1 MNVDFAFI
9 CDYAEAT
16 GKINA
21 MGIGFDTIYAQ
32 TAPCKHPFFFL
43 VAQLRASAFEAG
55 EKNIEVHLIDE
66 DGKDVIQ
73 AMKGKLGIPRPPA
86 GTESIARLA
95 MQFNNVEFPRYGLY
109 SLKAELEGHEIISIP
124 LRIATPPQQPPKR

>member
-1 MNVDFAFI
+1 MNIDFAFI

-21 MGIGFDTIYAQ
+21 MGIGFDTIYAPNIP
-32 TAPCKHPFFFL
+32 AKHPFFYL
-43 VAQLRASAFEAG
+43 VAQLRASLMEAG
-55 EKNIEVHLIDE
+55 EKDLEVHLIDE

-73 AMKGKLGIPRPPA
+73 ALKGKIAIPRPPV
-86 GTESIARLA
+86 GTESVARIA

-109 SLKAELEGHEIISIP
+109 SLRAELEGHEVISIP
-124 LRIATPPQQPPKR
+124 LRISAPPVQRK